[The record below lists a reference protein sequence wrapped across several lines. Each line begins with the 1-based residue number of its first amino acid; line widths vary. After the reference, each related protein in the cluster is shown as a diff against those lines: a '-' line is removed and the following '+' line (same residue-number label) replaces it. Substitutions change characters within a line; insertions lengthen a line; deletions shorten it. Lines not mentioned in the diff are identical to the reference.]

1 VPTLKLGASKREH
14 SLYLRE
20 QLARTRTL
28 HEQRVSD
35 TTHQHERQCLVEW
48 QSRRL
53 AETYADLASQPRYRL
68 AVEFFMQELY
78 GPRDFSKRDH
88 DLERVSPIIVR
99 VLPAKVVHT
108 VGRAVEL
115 NALSQ
120 ELDNLLLDQLVKE
133 GCDFD
138 HIDTASYASA
148 YRNCNNLSLR
158 QLQITLTRELGEDL
172 DRVVRKPLIRKAL
185 IMMRPAAELAG
196 FAELQDFLELGF
208 AAFQSMNGATGF
220 LDTVIGRETEILQR
234 IFGRHPSPFALA

>member
-1 VPTLKLGASKREH
+1 VLTLKRGASKQEH
-14 SLYLRE
+14 SRYLTA

-28 HEQRVSD
+28 HQQRLTD
-35 TTHQHERQCLVEW
+35 TKHQHERLRLVEW

-78 GPRDFSKRDH
+78 GPRDFSRRDH
-88 DLERVSPIIVR
+88 DLERVSPVIVR

-108 VGRAVEL
+108 VGCAVEL

-120 ELDNLLLDQLVKE
+120 ELDNQLLEQLVRE

-148 YRNCNNLSLR
+148 YRNCKNQSLR
-158 QLQITLTRELGEDL
+158 QLQITLTRQLGEDL

-185 IMMRPAAELAG
+185 MMMRPAAELAG

-208 AAFQSMNGATGF
+208 SAFRSLNGAADF
-220 LDTVIGRETEILQR
+220 LNTVIGRETQILQR
-234 IFGRHPSPFALA
+234 IFAQHPSPFAVT